1 MANRAL
7 IKKLD
12 RVFSQYIRL
21 RDSHNGVFT
30 CCSCGQLKPYEQADC
45 GHFINRRWMALRYD
59 ERNCH
64 AQCRSCNR
72 FDEGNQ
78 VGYTRFMLKK
88 YGEDTVDLLE
98 SMKIPYKWT
107 DGELEL
113 LIKEYKAKVKELKHD
128 HTN

>member
-1 MANRAL
+1 
-7 IKKLD
+7 
-12 RVFSQYIRL
+12 
-21 RDSHNGVFT
+21 
-30 CCSCGQLKPYEQADC
+30 
-45 GHFINRRWMALRYD
+45 MALRYD

-98 SMKIPYKWT
+98 SMKVPYKWT

-113 LIKEYKAKVKELKHD
+113 LIKEYKAKVKED
-128 HTN
+128 NRDNTN